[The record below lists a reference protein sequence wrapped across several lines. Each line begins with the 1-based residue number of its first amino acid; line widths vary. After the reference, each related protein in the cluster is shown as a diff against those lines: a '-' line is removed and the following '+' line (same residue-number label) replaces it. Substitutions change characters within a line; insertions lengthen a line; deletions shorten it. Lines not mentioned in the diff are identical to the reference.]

1 MIKNYYKFTTLR
13 TKLSLLTGLITFV
26 VAAILIVYTTRAARE
41 QAVKAAHENA
51 MEHARDYAAQVEAEI
66 EKGLSAARTLA
77 QTFSGLKAVENPLS
91 ITRADANA
99 MIKEIVVQNPSFYGA
114 FTSWEPNAF
123 DGQDTA
129 YVNADASHDPSG
141 RFIPYWFK
149 DNGKVMVETVLGYD
163 TDAYYTIPEKTKKEV
178 IIDPVTYTVNGGRV
192 SLTTIVAPVVKNNT
206 FYGLTGVDIAT
217 DWMQEMIGNINLY
230 DGKAEVNVISYNG
243 TITATT
249 LSDTLLGYKL
259 LEVFPEY
266 NEQEAALKRGAE
278 GFVFSDEYL
287 KAYTPILIGD
297 SNTPWQV
304 SVKLPSEL
312 ILAEANSQFWR
323 MVFISSALLLLSLL
337 LIYLVVKKLVKPL
350 DTMVAVTTRMA
361 EGDLTEQQ
369 IKAGNDEIGRMGA
382 AFSTLASGLR
392 KTTEFANEI
401 GKGNLDAEFAALS
414 EKDVLGNALLSM
426 RNSLQS
432 VAEEDKKR
440 NWATEGTAIFGDILR
455 RNNDNINV
463 LCENIVTRLV
473 KYLGANQGGMFIL
486 TEGDEDEE
494 QQLELVATYAWERR
508 RIRNKIISI
517 EEGLAGQAVLEKD
530 YIYLTDVPADYIN
543 IKSGLGG
550 ANPTAIL
557 IVPLKNNEQVM
568 GVLELASFRE
578 FEQYQ
583 IDFITSI
590 GETIASTLSSVKI
603 NQTTRQLLEESRLS
617 TEEKR
622 AAEEELLQN
631 QEELQATQEELQ
643 RTINELKAENQR
655 LENELAVRESPAPR
669 EF

>member
-1 MIKNYYKFTTLR
+1 MIKNYFKFTSLR

-26 VAAILIVYTTRAARE
+26 VAAILIFYTTREARE
-41 QAVKAAHENA
+41 QAIKAAHENA

-66 EKGLSAARTLA
+66 EKALSTSRTLA
-77 QTFSGLKAVENPLS
+77 QTFSSLKAGENPLTIS
-91 ITRADANA
+91 RADANA
-99 MIKEIVVQNPSFYGA
+99 MLKEIVVQNPSFYGA

-123 DGQDTA
+123 DGLDTA
-129 YVNADASHDPSG
+129 YINADPAHDISG

-178 IIDPVTYTVNGGRV
+178 VIDPVTYTVNGKSV
-192 SLTTIVAPVVKNNT
+192 SLTTIIAPVVKNNT

-217 DWMQEMIGNINLY
+217 DWMQEMIQDANLY
-230 DGKAEVNVISYNG
+230 EGQAEINVVSTNG

-266 NEQEAALKRGAE
+266 NKQKASLKRGEE
-278 GFVFSDEYL
+278 GFVLSDKYL
-287 KAYTPILIGD
+287 KAFAPVHIGT
-297 SNTPWQV
+297 SSTPWQV
-304 SVKLPSEL
+304 SVKIPSVL
-312 ILAEANSQFWR
+312 ILAEANTQFWR
-323 MVFISSALLLLSLL
+323 MVLISSALLILSLI
-337 LIYLVVKKLVKPL
+337 LIYMVVRKLVKPL
-350 DTMVAVTTRMA
+350 DTMVTVTTRMA
-361 EGDLTEQQ
+361 EGDLSEQQ
-369 IKAGNDEIGRMGA
+369 ISAGNDEIGQMGK
-382 AFSTLASGLR
+382 AFTTLANGLR
-392 KTTEFANEI
+392 KTTAFANEI
-401 GKGNLDAEFAALS
+401 GKGNLKAEFTALS
-414 EKDVLGNALLSM
+414 EKDILGNALLTM

-440 NWATEGTAIFGDILR
+440 NWTTEGTAIFGDILR
-455 RNNDNINV
+455 KNNDDIHV
-463 LCENIVTRLV
+463 LSENIVRTLV
-473 KYLGANQGGMFIL
+473 KYLKANQGGMFL
-486 TEGDEDEE
+486 LNEGEEEEE
-494 QQLELVATYAWERR
+494 QQLELIATYAWERR

-530 YIYLTDVPADYIN
+530 YIYLTDIPDDYIN

-557 IVPLKNNEQVM
+557 IMPLKNNEQVM
-568 GVLELASFRE
+568 GVLELASFKE

-583 IDFITSI
+583 INFVARI

-617 TEEKR
+617 AEEKR

-643 RTINELKAENQR
+643 RTINELKEENKR
-655 LENELAVRESPAPR
+655 LESELTGNTAPR